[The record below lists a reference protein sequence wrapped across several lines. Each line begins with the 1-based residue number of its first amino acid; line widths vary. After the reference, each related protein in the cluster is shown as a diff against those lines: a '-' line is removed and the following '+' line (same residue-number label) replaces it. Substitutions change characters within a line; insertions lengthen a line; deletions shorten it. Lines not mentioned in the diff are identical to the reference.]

1 MFEGFRFDFLFICA
15 IQLLMVYV
23 IFGLFAWKKYLTI
36 QLISLRSDL
45 VVLVLKVSE
54 MDSRLN
60 NKEDEKKEMAK

>member
-1 MFEGFRFDFLFICA
+1 
-15 IQLLMVYV
+15 MVYV

-45 VVLVLKVSE
+45 VVLVMKVSE

-60 NKEDEKKEMAK
+60 NKEDEKKEMEK

>member
-15 IQLLMVYV
+15 SQLLMVYV

-45 VVLVLKVSE
+45 VVLVMKVSE
-54 MDSRLN
+54 MD
-60 NKEDEKKEMAK
+60 